1 MSAYFLVFLVENL
14 FKIAVLV
21 WIFNHWHKTQFD
33 FVTFEHFGVYFF
45 KSLLDQLHILLLI
58 LFNDGLANG
67 SQLEVLLDAVEQNDP
82 SPAIQQGAYINHD
95 IINNGRVA
103 GLNRI
108 LFVVPGLFLFEL
120 EELLP
125 VDDVLAVQ
133 GVDVKVEVEEFV
145 AAEAVGRLGQ
155 FVVV

>member
-1 MSAYFLVFLVENL
+1 M
-14 FKIAVLV
+14 
-21 WIFNHWHKTQFD
+21 
-33 FVTFEHFGVYFF
+33 
-45 KSLLDQLHILLLI
+45 
-58 LFNDGLANG
+58 
-67 SQLEVLLDAVEQNDP
+67 
-82 SPAIQQGAYINHD
+82 
-95 IINNGRVA
+95 
-103 GLNRI
+103 
-108 LFVVPGLFLFEL
+108 FLFEL